1 MKLSVLLPAYNEEEN
16 LKILIPKI
24 KKKLEEIDS
33 LEYEILVVDSLEKKD
48 NTDEICKE
56 NEVKYFKRENGDNYG
71 DAIRTGINKA
81 QNDYLLIMDAD
92 GSHSP
97 EEITKLIKN
106 CEDYDL
112 TIGSRYIKKGKTKN
126 NFILVLM
133 SWMVNITYRICLKI
147 KVKDISNS
155 FRIYKLKDIKSIKL
169 ESDNFDIVEEIL
181 IKLCLIKE
189 NYKIREVPITFE
201 KRKQGKSKRKL
212 GKFILSYIK
221 TMKKLIKVRKV
232 TINERKNNK

>member
-133 SWMVNITYRICLKI
+133 SWMVNITYRIG
-147 KVKDISNS
+147 
-155 FRIYKLKDIKSIKL
+155 
-169 ESDNFDIVEEIL
+169 
-181 IKLCLIKE
+181 E
-189 NYKIREVPITFE
+189 NICK
-201 KRKQGKSKRKL
+201 
-212 GKFILSYIK
+212 
-221 TMKKLIKVRKV
+221 
-232 TINERKNNK
+232 